1 MEPRES
7 RRELGQVSQTYQQAY
22 SGLCELRSAARICP
36 GVKGGS
42 AAGEKHFPGALP
54 LRVSEMGNGG
64 GGAPAEHT
72 KKCFFTIWLVFTGF
86 V

>member
-42 AAGEKHFPGALP
+42 AASERHLPGALP
-54 LRVSEMGNGG
+54 LRVSEMGNSS
-64 GGAPAEHT
+64 GGAPAEHA
-72 KKCFFTIWLVFTGF
+72 KKCFLNIWLVFTGF